1 MDYDECDTP
10 KGIFITPQ
18 GAIPLE
24 TYKALIA
31 TFALTALYT
40 GPVVAGPPVTV
51 TFMNLGTQTATYTP
65 ITNNEAITKVN
76 ASPTPQAS
84 VIANGSNTYTIQS
97 QISPDYNHANFRYQI
112 GNKKCV
118 YLATFVTAPGYGA
131 SKIPKWNNTATPGGG
146 ATCTI
151 KVTKTNPSSYAWSV
165 KITMK

>member
-1 MDYDECDTP
+1 M
-10 KGIFITPQ
+10 
-18 GAIPLE
+18 E